1 MGRQHSSIW
10 GTPLVLTQSQ
20 QPLVP
25 ESFCVFLLQGHSVT
39 VNGVRSL
46 RGRLEGTLMVGGLWC
61 L

>member
-1 MGRQHSSIW
+1 MGRRHSSIW
-10 GTPLVLTQSQ
+10 GTLLVLTQSQ

-25 ESFCVFLLQGHSVT
+25 ESFCISLLQGHSVT

-46 RGRLEGTLMVGGLWC
+46 RGHLGGTLMVGGFWC